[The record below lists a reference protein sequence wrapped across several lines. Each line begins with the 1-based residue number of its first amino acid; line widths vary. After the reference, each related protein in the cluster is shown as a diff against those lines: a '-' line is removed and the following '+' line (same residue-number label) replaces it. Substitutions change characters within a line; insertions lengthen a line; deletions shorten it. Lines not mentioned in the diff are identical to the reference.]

1 MKELELIVCHAHL
14 ELDCERRSAS
24 SAMRTSAFF
33 LWLRLEAAPVE
44 QVGCFSP
51 AGPTHVHQSVTT
63 ELTAERASCM
73 GGKSAPVKIAEDDGD
88 AVDRPGRPHHVP
100 L

>member
-73 GGKSAPVKIAEDDGD
+73 GGEAPAVEITEDDGD
-88 AVDRPGRPHHVP
+88 AVGCSRSSHHHP
-100 L
+100 F